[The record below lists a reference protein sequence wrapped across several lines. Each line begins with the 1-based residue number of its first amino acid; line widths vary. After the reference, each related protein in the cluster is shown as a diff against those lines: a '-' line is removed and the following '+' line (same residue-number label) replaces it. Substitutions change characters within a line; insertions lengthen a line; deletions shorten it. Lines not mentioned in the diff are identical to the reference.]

1 MKIKF
6 LVLFLFIFC
15 LSAQFIW
22 ADRIFIQINDSL
34 ILESEYKEKL
44 KSLEQNFSQNKNLL
58 DSLKENLINK
68 LINDKILEIIADRES
83 LNIDTSILLKEVEKR
98 IFDLKSNFKDSV
110 EFETYLK
117 QNGVMLKD
125 LKENY
130 LQQAKNIYLKRQI
143 LAKSMT
149 KIYVNENQI
158 KKFYEENKDSF
169 IVKPSADIFHISFVI
184 KPDSLRFMDLL
195 QKFESIVFE
204 LKNGK
209 DFSQL
214 ARDYSED
221 IYAKNGGNVGYK
233 KYSDLSIE
241 LGSFL
246 FQNKNSDT
254 VLFTQSRNGLH
265 IIKVLSSN
273 DDSIN
278 FKQIF
283 LKMPLTREDSLAT
296 YNRAKDIRKDILNN
310 KISFENAA
318 EKFSDDISTKDKGG
332 FIGKVYFEM
341 LSENLKDILA
351 NLKENEISNV
361 VKGDFGY
368 EIFLVKNKT
377 GGDISP
383 YEEVKD
389 FIASFLENKRIEEEI
404 EKIVNKEKSNSFIM
418 IYSE

>member
-1 MKIKF
+1 MKSKF
-6 LVLFLFIFC
+6 FILFLFIFI

-44 KSLEQNFSQNKNLL
+44 KSLEQSFSSKKVLL
-58 DSLKENLINK
+58 DSLKKNLMDK

-110 EFETYLK
+110 EFEAYLK
-117 QNGVMLKD
+117 QNGVTLKD

-130 LQQAKNIYLKRQI
+130 LEQAKNIYLKRQI
-143 LAKSMT
+143 LAKNMI

-169 IVKPSADIFHISFVI
+169 IVKPSADIYHISLVI

-221 IYAKNGGNVGYK
+221 IYAKNGGEVGYK
-233 KYSDLSIE
+233 KYRDLSVE

-246 FQNKNSDT
+246 FQNKSSDT
-254 VLFTQSRNGLH
+254 ILFTQSRDGLH

-283 LKMPLTREDSLAT
+283 LKMPLTREDSLVA
-296 YNRAKDIRKDILNN
+296 YNRAKEIRKDILNN

-318 EKFSDDISTKDKGG
+318 EKFSDDILTKNKGG

-341 LSENLKDILA
+341 LSDNLKDILTD
-351 NLKENEISNV
+351 LKENEISDI

-368 EIFLVKNKT
+368 EIFMVKNRT
-377 GGDISP
+377 GGNTSP

-389 FIASFLENKRIEEEI
+389 FIASFLENKKIEEEI
-404 EKIVNKEKSNSFIM
+404 EKIVNKEKNNSFIM